1 MPARTPVVRLQR
13 LAAFAWVCAWAAAVQ
28 AAEPLELRFAQNPL
42 PAFLVFVETA
52 RGDSLRSTTLR
63 EAFERSRQATPEVRA
78 RLAALLDEAP
88 SLRESVVFQSYPE
101 ARRQARSLPELMLLA
116 AAQARDLDDFELRC
130 RGLLPFPEHARLFA
144 AYRALYPIYLEALW
158 EPHQGELAAFQAK
171 LEARAREADLAGS
184 LGAARELLGAEW
196 PPGVPLEVRLYPIP
210 GRQGHSVSL
219 SSANLEILGVLTDK
233 EDVDGI
239 LGILVHEACH
249 SLWDAQPL
257 ERQRELDERFG
268 ANPSPYARYAYR
280 LLNEGL
286 AAAVGNGE
294 TYARLTG
301 RLDEDPWYNE
311 ATIEGYARALYP
323 LVHEY
328 LARGRRLDLAFV
340 DQAVA
345 RFAGRFPEA
354 IYRFDNLLTD
364 VLLLCD
370 GDPLDTRRVG
380 QALRA
385 RFRVNSFSRLAPAD
399 APDALSALAEA
410 RSATVVLAISE
421 GQLAQLARA
430 VDALPVLQ
438 PHRERLLAAGGELL
452 FAALELDGRAV
463 IVLRARD
470 LDGLSR
476 LVERMVRA
484 ERLRP
489 ERPFLD

>member
-1 MPARTPVVRLQR
+1 MPARRPLQGFHGFAA
-13 LAAFAWVCAWAAAVQ
+13 LAWLCAGASAAL
-28 AAEPLELRFAQNPL
+28 AAEPLELRFALNPL

-52 RGDSLRSTTLR
+52 RGDSMRSTTLR

-78 RLAALLDEAP
+78 QLAAILDEAP
-88 SLRESVVFQSYPE
+88 SLRESIVFQSYPE
-101 ARRQARSLPELMLLA
+101 ARRQARMLPELMLLA
-116 AAQARDLDDFELRC
+116 AAQARDLDDLELRC

-144 AYRALYPIYLEALW
+144 TYRALYPIYLEALW
-158 EPHQGELAAFQAK
+158 EPHRGELATFQAR
-171 LEARAREADLAGS
+171 LEARARQADLAGI
-184 LGAARELLGAEW
+184 LGAARELIGAEW
-196 PPGVPLEVRLYPIP
+196 PPGVPFEVRLYPIP
-210 GRQGHSVSL
+210 GRQGHSISM
-219 SSANLEILGVLTDK
+219 SSANLETLGVLTDK

-257 ERQRELDERFG
+257 ERQRELDARFA

-323 LVHEY
+323 LVHDY
-328 LARGRRLDLAFV
+328 LTRGRRLDAAFV

-370 GDPLDTRRVG
+370 GDALDTRRVG

-385 RFRVNSFSRLAPAD
+385 RFRINSFSRMAPAGG
-399 APDALSALAEA
+399 PDALAALAEA
-410 RSATVVLAISE
+410 RSSTVVLAISE
-421 GQLAQLARA
+421 GQLGQLARA

-438 PHRERLLAAGGELL
+438 PHRERLLAPGGELA
-452 FAALELDGRAV
+452 FAALEPDGRA
-463 IVLRARD
+463 ILVLRVRD
-470 LDGLSR
+470 LDGLQR
-476 LVERMVRA
+476 LVERLLRA

-489 ERPFLD
+489 GQPFLE